1 MAAAVGRRRAR
12 DFQGLVE
19 IRREELGS
27 EMQNIQDW
35 KEEGWLWVCVGTD
48 G

>member
-1 MAAAVGRRRAR
+1 MAATVRSERAR
-12 DFQGLVE
+12 DLQGLVE
-19 IRREELGS
+19 IRREELGGGV
-27 EMQNIQDW
+27 QDIQDW